1 MRVQDDGDGITSEEA
16 KEGFSHLGRSWKRYA
31 GRSKTLKHV
40 DYGLATTRCALRT
53 QSHDVPDPP
62 NHKWTAGLATED
74 LCVTTAGKKSEP
86 PIGGG
91 SLRLRVVRPLR
102 CWAAVFE
109 PVRPGY
115 VEVLRSE
122 RRKLIHG

>member
-74 LCVTTAGKKSEP
+74 LCWITFIKRRHAIAQVGGLFASSASRRREKK
-86 PIGGG
+86 
-91 SLRLRVVRPLR
+91 
-102 CWAAVFE
+102 
-109 PVRPGY
+109 
-115 VEVLRSE
+115 
-122 RRKLIHG
+122 